1 MSETTNH
8 PEAKIELRHP
18 VRSAIDEAHVLAEI
32 ERAGESGETPFI
44 AMLGVASIVLPLGAV
59 MMVLAFGAAWLF
71 G

>member
-1 MSETTNH
+1 MNEMTKH
-8 PEAKIELRHP
+8 EATKLELRHP
-18 VRSAIDEAHVLAEI
+18 LCSVLDEAHVLAEI

-44 AMLGVASIVLPLGAV
+44 ALLGVASVVLPLGAV